1 MGRGWGAC
9 GGACCLVA
17 PPSPRN
23 RCFRRVRQRQSSCRC
38 RRKSAGLPQGQVK
51 FHLLFVFPRP
61 PPPAPARFPG
71 LCANPESATKDA
83 APPSPPPNPLTPA
96 RSRRPRAP
104 PAARRPLLGRP
115 GRSPAIAGAGSKEG
129 ALFSPRGGGG
139 GDTGRLPPAG
149 AGTPGAAPPRP
160 PSFISL
166 IPAVAALGS
175 QPSEAAVPCT
185 LHLTKDDDK

>member
-1 MGRGWGAC
+1 MGGVRGRLLPRRPPLPPQQMFQACKTKAELLPLPEKIRRTPSGA
-9 GGACCLVA
+9 GKIS
-17 PPSPRN
+17 PSI
-23 RCFRRVRQRQSSCRC
+23 CV
-38 RRKSAGLPQGQVK
+38 
-51 FHLLFVFPRP
+51 